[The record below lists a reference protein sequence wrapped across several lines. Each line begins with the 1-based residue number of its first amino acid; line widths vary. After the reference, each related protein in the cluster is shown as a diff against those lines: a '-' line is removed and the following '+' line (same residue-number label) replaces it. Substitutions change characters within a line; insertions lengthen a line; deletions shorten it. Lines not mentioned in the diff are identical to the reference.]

1 MKVID
6 LNVSSDFT
14 EEIQNIQFPRM
25 LIRGTKQIQ
34 DYFAYSLGIQVHPVM
49 KGYWRPETMN
59 YRCQVH
65 LVCENQADQAML
77 KLHVTPDTLINSVI
91 YHSVNDALPETFVL
105 GHELTVIDKIY
116 PTQSTQHET
125 SIAGQSGQAD

>member
-1 MKVID
+1 MNYSWSDSVKVID

-34 DYFAYSLGIQVHPVM
+34 DYFAHSLGIQVHPVM
-49 KGYWRPETMN
+49 EGYWCFETLS

-65 LVCENQADQAML
+65 MVCENQADQAML

-91 YHSVNDALPETFVL
+91 YHNVNDALPETYVL

-116 PTQSTQHET
+116 PAQSTR
-125 SIAGQSGQAD
+125 